1 MKFDKLDRREVRSTR
16 MRKMWDE
23 TQEKKNDTFV
33 IRLKELL
40 NNVDDDFSSCNA
52 EIRLY

>member
-33 IRLKELL
+33 IRL
-40 NNVDDDFSSCNA
+40 NSVDDDFSSCNT